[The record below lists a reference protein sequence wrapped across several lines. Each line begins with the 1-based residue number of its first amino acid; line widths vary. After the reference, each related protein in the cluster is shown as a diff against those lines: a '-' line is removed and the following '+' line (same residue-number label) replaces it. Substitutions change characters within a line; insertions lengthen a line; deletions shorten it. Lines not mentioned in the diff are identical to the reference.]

1 MHASIFFYFQFILNP
16 NVLNVNVA
24 TYCNLFFSCR
34 SLSNMCYCN
43 AIKSIWIPLRS
54 LFASLC
60 MHTVFIHN
68 AAQKK
73 ERKIYYET
81 RKNNHKEPWSNKR
94 KSGTMLFVGL
104 IDRQC
109 SYCFE
114 LVVKIFYCG
123 YFSYRVIFNTISIP
137 QQYDEFL
144 SLFCV
149 ATFCALN
156 AVLRIK
162 LAVWLHNICKQNERS
177 FKI

>member
-1 MHASIFFYFQFILNP
+1 MHASIFSQFILNP
-16 NVLNVNVA
+16 NVLNVNAA
-24 TYCNLFFSCR
+24 TYCNLLFFFASCR

-68 AAQKK
+68 AAQHKK
-73 ERKIYYET
+73 KREKFIYYET

-109 SYCFE
+109 TYCFE
-114 LVVKIFYCG
+114 LVVKNFFIFI
-123 YFSYRVIFNTISIP
+123 VDIFHI
-137 QQYDEFL
+137 
-144 SLFCV
+144 
-149 ATFCALN
+149 A
-156 AVLRIK
+156 
-162 LAVWLHNICKQNERS
+162 
-177 FKI
+177 

>member
-1 MHASIFFYFQFILNP
+1 MLLSFLNSYLILMYLMLMLLHIAIFYF
-16 NVLNVNVA
+16 
-24 TYCNLFFSCR
+24 LFFTSCR

-68 AAQKK
+68 AAQHKK
-73 ERKIYYET
+73 KREKIIYYET

-109 SYCFE
+109 TYCFE
-114 LVVKIFYCG
+114 LVVKKFLFLLWIF
-123 YFSYRVIFNTISIP
+123 FIS
-137 QQYDEFL
+137 
-144 SLFCV
+144 
-149 ATFCALN
+149 
-156 AVLRIK
+156 R
-162 LAVWLHNICKQNERS
+162 NI
-177 FKI
+177 